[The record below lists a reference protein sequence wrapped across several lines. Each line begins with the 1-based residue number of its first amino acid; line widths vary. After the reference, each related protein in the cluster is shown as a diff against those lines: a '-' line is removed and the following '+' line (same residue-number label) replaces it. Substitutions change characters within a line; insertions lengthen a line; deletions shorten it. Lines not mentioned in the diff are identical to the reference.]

1 MRSPIKTSC
10 AVASIS
16 LLAACGGGDAN
27 NGGASPSGNADIV
40 VEARNLD
47 FDANSYSAK
56 QGKVAIEY
64 LQKNSLP
71 HTLVIEGKSNF
82 KLSVNGQKTDRDEL
96 LLQAGDY
103 TLYCDLPGH
112 RQAGMEATLTIK

>member
-1 MRSPIKTSC
+1 MKSPIKISC

-27 NGGASPSGNADIV
+27 NGGASPSGNADVV

-56 QGKVAIEY
+56 EGTVSIEY
-64 LQKNSLP
+64 LQKDTMT
-71 HTLVIEGKSNF
+71 HTLAIEGKSNF
-82 KLSVNGQKTDRDEL
+82 KLSVNGQKTDKDEL
-96 LLQAGDY
+96 LLEAGDY
-103 TLYCDLPGH
+103 TLYCDIPGH
-112 RQAGMEATLTIK
+112 RLAGMEATLTIK